1 MGRGWLVGCSGACMQ
16 TLALVIPSN
25 LQVRSTVL
33 SQVYSKRTPPTP
45 TPTLAAFLP
54 YTCKLTVCST
64 RTCFISSF
72 DLNEIVYCSHCPLFA
87 PCRTKN
93 APSPGTS
100 WFKKGAGRC
109 GEKEVKKKDVLFP
122 LTYFLYSLSIFVLP
136 WCAHPCR
143 SRLSSSRTRLHHSV
157 RPSRFHAK
165 KPQP

>member
-1 MGRGWLVGCSGACMQ
+1 MCSINQKIGLLRVVGRGWLVGCSGACMQ

-45 TPTLAAFLP
+45 TPALAAFLP

-100 WFKKGAGRC
+100 WFKKGAGRGRRVVW
-109 GEKEVKKKDVLFP
+109 GEGGKKKRCVVSSHLFSILSVNLCPP
-122 LTYFLYSLSIFVLP
+122 LVCSPMQKQAFFV
-136 WCAHPCR
+136 
-143 SRLSSSRTRLHHSV
+143 
-157 RPSRFHAK
+157 K
-165 KPQP
+165 N